1 MKQQFRAFKCFEEF
15 NRCDNPLKGLS
26 IFQNAGMLSENPDEI
41 VAFLVN
47 NNANLNKDK
56 IGELL
61 GGNKDLNV
69 KLLESY
75 RKFIFSP
82 SEVKKLDQSSP
93 ALYYISS
100 LRMFLSYFKI
110 QGEAQQIDRIMRQ
123 FSMGFSALPDVHLC
137 QESAYILSFATMM
150 LNTDIHNVAVERKM
164 TCSDFVKNTKHGAK
178 N

>member
-1 MKQQFRAFKCFEEF
+1 
-15 NRCDNPLKGLS
+15 
-26 IFQNAGMLSENPDEI
+26 MLSENPDEI

-61 GGNKDLNV
+61 GGNKNLNV

-82 SEVKKLDQSSP
+82 NEVKKLDQSSP

-110 QGEAQQIDRIMRQ
+110 QGEAQQIDRIMR
-123 FSMGFSALPDVHLC
+123 
-137 QESAYILSFATMM
+137 
-150 LNTDIHNVAVERKM
+150 
-164 TCSDFVKNTKHGAK
+164 
-178 N
+178 